1 MKSFVLTVVIIASVS
16 AGIVLARQD
25 RDPSPNPRISTSS
38 EETVT
43 VGDQSNKP
51 IDLNMAKKIRR
62 ELMSDSTL
70 SMKAKNINVIVANNG
85 VTLKGVVNSA
95 EERETILKHAYT
107 TAPKHRIYNQ
117 ISVVK

>member
-1 MKSFVLTVVIIASVS
+1 MKSLVLTVVIIAFVS

-25 RDPSPNPRISTSS
+25 RDLNPNTRISPL

-85 VTLKGVVNSA
+85 VTLKGVVNSV
-95 EERETILKHAYT
+95 EEREAILKHAYT